1 MGIIISIIIV
11 LFLLGSW
18 LLVLRSANNHKLPP
32 NVKSKPYLDE
42 DEEKSETKVKSDI
55 PHPHH

>member
-1 MGIIISIIIV
+1 MGIIIAIIIV

-42 DEEKSETKVKSDI
+42 DEEKSETKVK
-55 PHPHH
+55 

>member
-1 MGIIISIIIV
+1 MGIIISIMIV

-42 DEEKSETKVKSDI
+42 EKSETKVK
-55 PHPHH
+55 